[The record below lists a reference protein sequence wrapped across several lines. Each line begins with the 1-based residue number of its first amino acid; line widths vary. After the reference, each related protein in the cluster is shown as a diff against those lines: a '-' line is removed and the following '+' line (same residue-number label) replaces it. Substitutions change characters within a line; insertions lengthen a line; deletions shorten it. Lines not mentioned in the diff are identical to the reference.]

1 VGEAFEAFGVDV
13 TFAVGDLLGTPY
25 LEALPLL
32 DGLDEV
38 GRLL

>member
-1 VGEAFEAFGVDV
+1 VGEAFETRGIDV
-13 TFAVGDLLGTPY
+13 ALAEGDLLGTPY
-25 LEALPLL
+25 LEALALL